1 MVNDVLSLLIIDTQ
15 KLSLTLYSN
24 SIDDNYLIM
33 IFNIVNT
40 LFVKFYIRMYSNA
53 RELERYYSTGS

>member
-33 IFNIVNT
+33 TFNIVHDT
-40 LFVKFYIRMYSNA
+40 LYTVGKTVHVCIVMP
-53 RELERYYSTGS
+53 GS